1 MLAKQVTRLGRHC
14 QLAAPVQRLQIT
26 LMHTSIAARAN
37 LDLIEENYRRW
48 QENPDSVD
56 SGWAAF
62 FEGFELG
69 NLPQRNGASAAAA
82 EAETGARESPLQTR
96 VDGLIYAYRTLG
108 HTVAFINPLAEK
120 RPENPLLSLR
130 ELGFSDKDLD
140 LRVSSKFFF
149 DDKEMTLR
157 EMIARLQKIYAGTIG
172 AEFMHIQNTRIRN
185 WVRHRLESRPDKHS
199 TPRQVQVALLRTL
212 MEAESFEVFLHS
224 RYVGQKRFSLQ
235 GGESLMVI
243 LDTIL
248 HKCPVAG
255 IEEIC
260 MGMAHRGRLN
270 VLANFLK
277 KSLRVIFTEFS
288 ENYIPNLV
296 SGDGDVKY
304 HLGYHT
310 IRRLSSGAEVEIRL
324 NANPSHLEAI
334 DPVVEGTARAR
345 QRIRDD
351 VEHRRK
357 VLPLLIHGDAAFA
370 GQGMIAE
377 TLNMSQLEGYGT
389 GGTVHVVVN
398 NQIGF
403 TTLPGDARSAL
414 YATDIAKMIEAPI
427 FHVNG
432 DDPLAAMFISQL
444 ALDFRQEFGRDVV
457 LDMYCYRRYGHNEG
471 DEPAFTQ
478 PDLYAM
484 IDKRPSVTQL
494 YKRELVDAG
503 TLSEDDAASLET
515 EFDLRLEMAL
525 DNVKAIEKERAGKQ
539 ARFREST
546 AVFQP
551 QYSDL
556 SAPTAISEKTLK
568 TVVGAL
574 VRVPDGFN
582 VQPRIKRIVLEHRRK
597 VFDEGGL
604 YEWHYAE
611 LLAFGS
617 LLLEGVPVRLSGQDS
632 ARGTFSTRHAILYDA
647 RTGAPYVSLMHLGEK
662 PSSAEATAAKQ
673 ARICIYNSPLSEAA
687 VLGFDYGYSLNYPDM
702 LCLWEAQFGDF
713 ANGAQTIID
722 QFIVSA
728 ESKWQRPSGIVLLL
742 PHGYEGQG
750 PEHSSGRLERFLQLC
765 AEDNIQVCIPTTAAQ
780 YFHVLRRQM
789 KRNFIKPL
797 IIMTPKSLLRAKLAS
812 SPAEEF
818 VNGRFE
824 EMIGP
829 PASTDSGDKVKRVIL
844 CSGKVYYHLLDYRTR
859 RQIDDVAIIRIEQL
873 YPLAEE
879 KLREML
885 KPYSKNAKLVWCQEE
900 PRNMGAWSF
909 IEPRLRALFCSEI
922 AYAGRDASAS
932 PAVGALARHKREQA
946 ALVADAFAI

>member
-1 MLAKQVTRLGRHC
+1 
-14 QLAAPVQRLQIT
+14 
-26 LMHTSIAARAN
+26 MHTSIAARAN
-37 LDLIEENYRRW
+37 LELIEENYRRW
-48 QENPDSVD
+48 QADPDSVD
-56 SGWAAF
+56 SGWSAF

-69 NLPQRNGASAAAA
+69 NLPQRNGAAVGAAPRQR
-82 EAETGARESPLQTR
+82 GVRESPLQTR
-96 VDGLIYAYRTLG
+96 IDGLVYAYRTLG
-108 HTVAFINPLAEK
+108 HTIARVNPLAEK
-120 RPENPLLSLR
+120 RPENPLLALR
-130 ELGFSDKDLD
+130 ELGFSEKDLD
-140 LRVSSKFFF
+140 LRVSSKFFL
-149 DDKEMTLR
+149 DNKEMTLR
-157 EMIARLQKIYAGTIG
+157 EMIARLERIYADTIG

-199 TPRQVQVALLRTL
+199 TPRQVQVALLRAL
-212 MEAESFEVFLHS
+212 LEAESFEIFLHS

-235 GGESLMVI
+235 GAESLMVI

-248 HKCPVAG
+248 HKCPGSG

-270 VLANFLK
+270 VLANLLK

-288 ENYIPNLV
+288 DNYIPNLV

-304 HLGYHT
+304 HLGYRT
-310 IRRLSSGAEVEIRL
+310 VRKLSSGAEVEIRL
-324 NANPSHLEAI
+324 SANPSHLEAV

-345 QRIRDD
+345 QRIRGDI
-351 VEHRRK
+351 EHRRK

-370 GQGMIAE
+370 GQGIVAE

-403 TTLPGDARSAL
+403 TTLPEDARSSL

-432 DDPLAAMFISQL
+432 DDPLANMFVSQL
-444 ALDFRQEFGRDVV
+444 ALDFRQEFGRDVFI
-457 LDMYCYRRYGHNEG
+457 DMYCYRRYGHNEG

-478 PDLYAM
+478 PDLYAR

-494 YKRELVDAG
+494 YKRELLEAG
-503 TLSEDDAASLET
+503 TLTDDDAASLET

-525 DNVKAIEKERAGKQ
+525 DRVKAIEKEKAGKQ
-539 ARFREST
+539 ARFIEST

-551 QYSDL
+551 EYSSL
-556 SAPTAISEKTLK
+556 SGPTAISEEMLK
-568 TVVGAL
+568 TIVAGL
-574 VRVPDGFN
+574 VRVPDDFD
-582 VQPRIKRIVLEHRRK
+582 VQPKIKRIVLEYRRK
-597 VFDEGGL
+597 VFEEGGP

-611 LLAFGS
+611 LLALGS
-617 LLLEGVPVRLSGQDS
+617 LLLEGIPVRLSGQDS

-647 RTGAPYVSLMHLGEK
+647 KTGAPYVPLMHLGEK
-662 PSSAEATAAKQ
+662 PSSAEATAGRQ
-673 ARICIYNSPLSEAA
+673 ARICIYNSPLSESA
-687 VLGFDYGYSLNYPDM
+687 VLGFDYGYSLNYPDL

-750 PEHSSGRLERFLQLC
+750 PEHSSARLERFLQLC
-765 AEDNIQVCIPTTAAQ
+765 AEDNIQVCNLTTAAQ

-797 IIMTPKSLLRAKLAS
+797 VIMTPKSLLRAKFAS

-818 VNGRFE
+818 INGRFE
-824 EMIGP
+824 EILG
-829 PASTDSGDKVKRVIL
+829 SSGTVGSAGKMKRIIL
-844 CSGKVYYHLLDYRTR
+844 CSGKVYYDLVDYRTKR
-859 RQIDDVAIIRIEQL
+859 KINNAAIIRIEQL
-873 YPLAEE
+873 YPLAEK

-885 KPYSKNAKLVWCQEE
+885 KPFPKGAKLIWCQEE

-909 IEPRLRALFCSEI
+909 IEPRLRTMFCRDI
-922 AYAGRDASAS
+922 AYAGRSASAS

-946 ALVADAFAI
+946 TLIADAFSL